1 MGDRVGRVFLCYRRE
16 DTRHMAGRLADRLQ
30 AQLSSAQVFMD
41 VDAIEPGADFTK
53 AIAEAVGSCDILIA
67 LIGPHWLVVDDQLGH
82 PRLHEDD
89 DFVAL
94 EIRAALERGVHVI
107 PVLVD
112 EARMPGSRDL
122 PDGLRSLA
130 TRNAARLDHETFS
143 SDIGR
148 LLAAVDRILR
158 TAQAERTAQ
167 HNIYAST
174 QRPAGPA
181 PGPEDHRTEPLA
193 ERMAAGRATPFP
205 GWRPPPGRPHVNGA
219 SPNARSQSKSGVP
232 VVRIVLRIVLW
243 WATYF
248 LSILVGIGV
257 LGTIVT
263 PTPYDLTT
271 GVSASIMLCVVLTGV
286 VFVLLREISKQRAMV
301 SASGR
306 EWQVPGSALSTRH
319 VRIVAIICAVLSV
332 SMGLAMGAAPPAPQ
346 PGGSAPAS
354 LSTSVL
360 HSTPE

>member
-1 MGDRVGRVFLCYRRE
+1 
-16 DTRHMAGRLADRLQ
+16 
-30 AQLSSAQVFMD
+30 MD

-143 SDIGR
+143 SDVGR
-148 LLAAVDRILR
+148 LLAAVERILR

-174 QRPAGPA
+174 PHRTDPAYGS
-181 PGPEDHRTEPLA
+181 EDHRTEPSA
-193 ERMAAGRATPFP
+193 EQMA
-205 GWRPPPGRPHVNGA
+205 WRPPPGWPNVNGA
-219 SPNARSQSKSGVP
+219 SPRARSQSKSGVP
-232 VVRIVLRIVLW
+232 AVRIALRIVLW
-243 WATYF
+243 WVTYF
-248 LSILVGIGV
+248 LSILAAVGVFGI
-257 LGTIVT
+257 IVT
-263 PTPYDLTT
+263 PTPYDLTA
-271 GVSASIMLCVVLTGV
+271 GVSASIMLCVILTGV
-286 VFVLLREISKQRAMV
+286 ALVLRREISQQRAMV

-306 EWQVPGSALSTRH
+306 EWQVSGSALSTRH

-332 SMGLAMGAAPPAPQ
+332 VMGLAISTAPPAPQ
-346 PGGSAPAS
+346 AGGSAPAS

-360 HSTPE
+360 HTTPE